1 MAIPPIPNTHNQ
13 RGREVSDYVIW
24 SNEHRAWW
32 GPEHRGYYT
41 HLSAAGRYSRD
52 EALRICVNARGGRR
66 FNENPSEVP
75 LLLADAEIFW
85 TDALLLER
93 QEQEREDARRRA
105 ELELRTGYTEDDF
118 A

>member
-1 MAIPPIPNTHNQ
+1 MI
-13 RGREVSDYVIW
+13 ESSEYVVW

-32 GPEHRGYYT
+32 GPDHRGYNT
-41 HLSAAGRYSRD
+41 HLTFAGRYTRD
-52 EALRICVNARGGRR
+52 QALRICVNARGGRR

-85 TDALLLER
+85 TDAALLER
-93 QEQEREDARRRA
+93 EQEAREDARRRA
-105 ELELRTGYTEDDF
+105 ELELRTGYQEEDF